1 MLIKSWPAF
10 CVAQSIQ
17 PDTFKVRQLEAQVPV
32 TENMHEFSIEI
43 SDQQTEMVVEH
54 SSLTSIIERVLV
66 EEQVDRAQIGLAL
79 VNDTEI
85 HRVNKQ
91 YLGHDYPTDVISF
104 PLHNSTYED
113 ETIFPNADTLANS
126 SDFTTIEGELIVSTE
141 TAKREATAH
150 GWSPDAELLLYVV
163 HGLLHL
169 CGYDD
174 IADEERP
181 KMRNRERELLAL
193 WGLCPTG
200 LEA

>member
-1 MLIKSWPAF
+1 
-10 CVAQSIQ
+10 
-17 PDTFKVRQLEAQVPV
+17 
-32 TENMHEFSIEI
+32 
-43 SDQQTEMVVEH
+43 
-54 SSLTSIIERVLV
+54 
-66 EEQVDRAQIGLAL
+66 VDDA
-79 VNDTEI
+79 EI
-85 HRVNKQ
+85 HRVNQQ

-104 PLHNSTYED
+104 PLHHSADED
-113 ETIFPNADTLANS
+113 ETIFPNVEGHNNS
-126 SDFTTIEGELIVSTE
+126 PDFVTIEGELIVSTE
-141 TAKREATAH
+141 TARREATAH
-150 GWSPDAELLLYVV
+150 GWSPEAELLLYIV